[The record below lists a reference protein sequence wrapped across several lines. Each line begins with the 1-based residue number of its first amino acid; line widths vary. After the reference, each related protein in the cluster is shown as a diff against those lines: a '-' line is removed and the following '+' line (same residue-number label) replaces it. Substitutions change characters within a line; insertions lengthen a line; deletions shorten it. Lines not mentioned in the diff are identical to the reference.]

1 MTFRTPDVLVLSLS
15 GTYSMRDHWSQFFYL
30 VHALW
35 SLSMPLPVLLPIKVL
50 IYSLWFQI
58 SAFAG
63 GIVFQIVFVELNSG
77 FAFQFAFDLKWKS
90 KVLKEYLRFPCTML
104 SNFVSDI
111 FT

>member
-1 MTFRTPDVLVLSLS
+1 M
-15 GTYSMRDHWSQFFYL
+15 
-30 VHALW
+30 
-35 SLSMPLPVLLPIKVL
+35 
-50 IYSLWFQI
+50 
-58 SAFAG
+58 
-63 GIVFQIVFVELNSG
+63 FQIVFVELNSG